1 MKNLFVILGNQ
12 LFHPKLLK
20 EKGCTDVF
28 MAEDFGLCT
37 YVKHHK
43 LKIYFFLCSM
53 REYADELRTA
63 GINVHYFKLS
73 ERDENQTYAELLCSF
88 LREKKVANLNL
99 FEIEDKS
106 FELPF
111 LKVLANAGIT
121 YSIMDSPMFM
131 FSRKDFSDFHKGLK
145 QFRMNSFYIF
155 GRKKFDILLDND
167 QKPVGGKW
175 SYDAENRKKIPTN
188 TVIPELPK
196 YKISAYHKS
205 VSKLIKQHFS
215 HHPGELNEIWFPVRR
230 KDVSIQ
236 LEKFLEERLNCFGV
250 YEDALVEGKNFLFH
264 SCLSLLLNIGLITPD
279 EIVEKTLE
287 VYEKHQL
294 PLNSVEGFLRQII
307 GWREFIRGIYQE
319 KGDVQAKSNF
329 FKHSRSLASSWYE
342 GTTGI
347 LPLDDSI
354 NKAIRDGYNHHIPRL
369 MVISNIMNLCEIN
382 PKYIYNWF
390 MEMYVDSSDWVM
402 VPNVFGMATY
412 SDGGLMSTK
421 PYTCGSNYILKM
433 SNYKRGDWCDTLDG
447 LYWRFIEKHID
458 FYKSNPRLS
467 FIHKT
472 LERMSS
478 ERKLHIFEKAKL
490 FIENNTHEG

>member
-12 LFHPKLLK
+12 LFHPKLLR

-155 GRKKFDILLDND
+155 GRKKFNILLDND

-175 SYDAENRKKIPTN
+175 SYDAENRKKIPPS
-188 TVIPELPK
+188 TVIPTLPK
-196 YKISAYHKS
+196 YKISAYHES

-215 HHPGELNEIWFPVRR
+215 NHPGELNEIWFPVQR

-279 EIVEKTLE
+279 EICLLYTSPSPRDL
-287 VYEKHQL
+287 
-294 PLNSVEGFLRQII
+294 ST
-307 GWREFIRGIYQE
+307 
-319 KGDVQAKSNF
+319 
-329 FKHSRSLASSWYE
+329 SRMPSS
-342 GTTGI
+342 
-347 LPLDDSI
+347 
-354 NKAIRDGYNHHIPRL
+354 A
-369 MVISNIMNLCEIN
+369 
-382 PKYIYNWF
+382 
-390 MEMYVDSSDWVM
+390 
-402 VPNVFGMATY
+402 
-412 SDGGLMSTK
+412 
-421 PYTCGSNYILKM
+421 
-433 SNYKRGDWCDTLDG
+433 
-447 LYWRFIEKHID
+447 
-458 FYKSNPRLS
+458 
-467 FIHKT
+467 
-472 LERMSS
+472 
-478 ERKLHIFEKAKL
+478 
-490 FIENNTHEG
+490 

>member
-1 MKNLFVILGNQ
+1 MVSGHI
-12 LFHPKLLK
+12 
-20 EKGCTDVF
+20 
-28 MAEDFGLCT
+28 
-37 YVKHHK
+37 
-43 LKIYFFLCSM
+43 
-53 REYADELRTA
+53 
-63 GINVHYFKLS
+63 
-73 ERDENQTYAELLCSF
+73 
-88 LREKKVANLNL
+88 
-99 FEIEDKS
+99 
-106 FELPF
+106 
-111 LKVLANAGIT
+111 
-121 YSIMDSPMFM
+121 
-131 FSRKDFSDFHKGLK
+131 
-145 QFRMNSFYIF
+145 
-155 GRKKFDILLDND
+155 
-167 QKPVGGKW
+167 
-175 SYDAENRKKIPTN
+175 ENRKKIPPS
-188 TVIPELPK
+188 TVIPTLPK
-196 YKISAYHKS
+196 YKISAYHES

-215 HHPGELNEIWFPVRR
+215 NHPGELNEIWFPVRR

-250 YEDALVEGKNFLFH
+250 YEDALVDGKNFLFH

-433 SNYKRGDWCDTLDG
+433 SNYRRGDWCDTLDG

>member
-37 YVKHHK
+37 YVKNHK

-155 GRKKFDILLDND
+155 GRKKFNILLDND

-175 SYDAENRKKIPTN
+175 SYDAENRKKIQKN
-188 TVIPELPK
+188 TINPELPK
-196 YKISAYHKS
+196 YKISAYHRS

-279 EIVEKTLE
+279 EIVEKALE

-319 KGDVQAKSNF
+319 KGDFQTKSNF
-329 FKHSRSLASSWYE
+329 FKHSRSLASSWYQ

-390 MEMYVDSSDWVM
+390 MEMYIDSSDWVM

-458 FYKSNPRLS
+458 FYKSNPRLC
-467 FIHKT
+467 FINKT